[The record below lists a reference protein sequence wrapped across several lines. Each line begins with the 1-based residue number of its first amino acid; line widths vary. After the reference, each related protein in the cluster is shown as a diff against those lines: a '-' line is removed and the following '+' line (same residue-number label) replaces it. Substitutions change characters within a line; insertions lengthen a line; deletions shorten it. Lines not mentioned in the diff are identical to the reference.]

1 MLEPEKTKEQLAK
14 ELEEMRR
21 RVEQLQDA
29 CDKNEESKR
38 IWAVVKTYTEV
49 YLKILL
55 KVFLK
60 LL

>member
-29 CDKNEESKR
+29 WEKNEESRKGS
-38 IWAVVKTYTEV
+38 EPQ
-49 YLKILL
+49 
-55 KVFLK
+55 
-60 LL
+60 